1 MFVSIVVLCSS
12 ERVNELKQRLDV
24 ILKRVS
30 FSCELIFVFRSR
42 SVYLEKR
49 PKDGAKFVCVQN
61 FWGTRKQIKKVL
73 DEITGKYVAVLSP
86 DIKNS
91 PYYMVDSLELM
102 ETNSYDMVTLIDEVL
117 PYSVIQKLMMKVKY
131 VLFPTK
137 IFYVCKKELLEKK
150 VLKKDISHCSVYYL
164 PYEIEK

>member
-1 MFVSIVVLCSS
+1 MFVSIVVLCNS
-12 ERVNELKQRLDV
+12 ERVNELKERLDV

-30 FSCELIFVFRSR
+30 FSYELVFVFRSR

-73 DEITGKYVAVLSP
+73 DVIEGNYVAVLSP
-86 DIKNS
+86 DIKNC

-102 ETNSYDMVTLIDEVL
+102 ETNSYDMVTMIDEVL
-117 PYSVIQKLMMKVKY
+117 PYSSVHKLIMKIKY
-131 VLFPTK
+131 ILSPTNV
-137 IFYVCKKELLEKK
+137 FYVCKRSVLEKK
-150 VLKKDISHCSVYYL
+150 ILKKDISNCSVYYL
-164 PYEIEK
+164 PYETEK

>member
-1 MFVSIVVLCSS
+1 MFVSIVVLCNS
-12 ERVNELKQRLDV
+12 ERVNALKERLDV

-30 FSCELIFVFRSR
+30 FSYELVFVFRSR

-49 PKDGAKFVCVQN
+49 PKDCAKFVCLQN
-61 FWGTRKQIKKVL
+61 FCGTRKQIKKVL
-73 DEITGKYVAVLSP
+73 DVIEGNYVAVLSP

-102 ETNSYDMVTLIDEVL
+102 ETNSYDMVTMIDEVL
-117 PYSVIQKLMMKVKY
+117 PYSSVQKFITKIKHI
-131 VLFPTK
+131 LFPTNV
-137 IFYVCKKELLEKK
+137 FYVCKRSVLEKK
-150 VLKKDISHCSVYYL
+150 ALNKDISNCSVYYL

>member
-12 ERVNELKQRLDV
+12 ERVNELKKRLDV
-24 ILKRVS
+24 ILNRVS
-30 FSCELIFVFRSR
+30 FSYELIFVFRSR

-49 PKDGAKFVCVQN
+49 PKEGAKFVCVQN
-61 FWGTRKQIKKVL
+61 FWGTRKQIQKVL
-73 DEITGKYVAVLSP
+73 DEITGKYVAILSP

-102 ETNSYDMVTLIDEVL
+102 ETNAYDMVTLIDEVL
-117 PYSVIQKLMMKVKY
+117 PYSLFQKLLMRIKY
-131 VLFPTK
+131 IFFPTK
-137 IFYVCKKELLEKK
+137 IFYVCKKTVLEKK
-150 VLKKDISHCSVYYL
+150 VLKSDISTCSVYYL